1 LGSISRF
8 KLHGRSPPASTA
20 LLPLFYEKVAMPA
33 ITKYGMSVLKQAITF
48 LNPDQIPV
56 ITVDQPLFALAKIAQ
71 WK

>member
-1 LGSISRF
+1 
-8 KLHGRSPPASTA
+8 
-20 LLPLFYEKVAMPA
+20 M
-33 ITKYGMSVLKQAITF
+33 TKYGMSVLKQAITF